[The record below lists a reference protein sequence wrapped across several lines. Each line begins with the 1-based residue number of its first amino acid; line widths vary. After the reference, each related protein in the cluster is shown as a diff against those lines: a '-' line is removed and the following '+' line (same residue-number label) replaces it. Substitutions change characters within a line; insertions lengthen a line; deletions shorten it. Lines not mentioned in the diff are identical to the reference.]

1 MNNMTLQEAR
11 QKLPLDLLMAHL
23 GHHEAA
29 RPKAHSPFRE
39 DKNASFGIYRS
50 EDGRLR
56 WKDHSTGDGGD
67 EVDYLAHFYGVSPA
81 EATKRFLELAGNG
94 VSVPAPESALPCGKY
109 RVKKK
114 GLVDS
119 AASADSLPKRP
130 PVFAWS
136 EFVARAD
143 DKFLAAMAKERGLSV
158 EVFRHAVSLGLIGA
172 TGDAQPAFVVNG
184 GSACHYRVADAS
196 WRYEPRGA
204 QTQPLCFGNEAALDA
219 WVFESQW
226 DALAVLDA
234 VGVERL
240 SSVRFVVTRGA
251 NNGKLAAGPCDGKRV
266 VAWPQNDAAKGGKV
280 PSDEWLRDVRACTN
294 SCRVVR
300 VPGHFKDANDW
311 VESLRN
317 AGGVDGSG
325 CGGLAGAVD
334 ELVSAAVLPELV
346 GIEVFTPAAL
356 MKFRPEEDESALLGD
371 RWICRG
377 GACLLVGPS
386 GIGKSSL
393 AAQMAVMWAL
403 GLPAFGIAPKRP
415 LKSIFVQAENDEG
428 DMAEMVQGV
437 YFYACTEASKRG
449 WSLDK
454 VRELLRE
461 NLIFA
466 RDTIH
471 SGEKFGAAAD
481 ALAGL
486 HKPDLFWCDPLLSYV
501 GDDIASQRVASGF
514 LRGLLNPISF
524 RHGFA
529 WMMVHHTG
537 KPPGDAKARQKW
549 TDTDFS
555 YIGLGSSELTNW
567 ARACLYLESLDD
579 GIFALRLTKRGKRA
593 GVVTESGFPIFRI
606 GLQHGEKHICWE
618 PCELPEDGEKAG
630 TITNLQIDEI
640 LLRRAGGESLSK
652 IIAAMD
658 LKNSKG
664 TAMGKGQLCKILT
677 AHESK
682 KGAKYDG

>member
-1 MNNMTLQEAR
+1 
-11 QKLPLDLLMAHL
+11 
-23 GHHEAA
+23 
-29 RPKAHSPFRE
+29 
-39 DKNASFGIYRS
+39 
-50 EDGRLR
+50 
-56 WKDHSTGDGGD
+56 
-67 EVDYLAHFYGVSPA
+67 
-81 EATKRFLELAGNG
+81 
-94 VSVPAPESALPCGKY
+94 
-109 RVKKK
+109 
-114 GLVDS
+114 
-119 AASADSLPKRP
+119 
-130 PVFAWS
+130 
-136 EFVARAD
+136 
-143 DKFLAAMAKERGLSV
+143 
-158 EVFRHAVSLGLIGA
+158 
-172 TGDAQPAFVVNG
+172 
-184 GSACHYRVADAS
+184 
-196 WRYEPRGA
+196 
-204 QTQPLCFGNEAALDA
+204 
-219 WVFESQW
+219 
-226 DALAVLDA
+226 
-234 VGVERL
+234 
-240 SSVRFVVTRGA
+240 
-251 NNGKLAAGPCDGKRV
+251 
-266 VAWPQNDAAKGGKV
+266 
-280 PSDEWLRDVRACTN
+280 
-294 SCRVVR
+294 VR

-311 VESLRN
+311 VESLRD

-325 CGGLAGAVD
+325 CGALVVAVN

-356 MKFRPEEDESALLGD
+356 MKFKPEEDESALLGD

-437 YFYACTEASKRG
+437 YFAACTEAHKRG
-449 WSLDK
+449 WSMER

-593 GVVTESGFPIFRI
+593 GVVTKSGFPIFRI

-618 PCELPEDGEKAG
+618 SCELPEDGEKAG
-630 TITNLQIDEI
+630 TVTDIQMQSALVAYRGGDS
-640 LLRRAGGESLSK
+640 LRK
-652 IIAAMD
+652 IIDD
-658 LKNSKG
+658 LGLKGSKG
-664 TAMGKGQLCKILT
+664 TPMAPKVLAQKLARLEGKK
-677 AHESK
+677 
-682 KGAKYDG
+682 